1 MKSNHSVSTFSR
13 ILRFGLML
21 AIGIAVALIAQPRA
35 FAQVDRAELEGTVT
49 DPSGSVVVGATV
61 KIVATDTGLTAE
73 QPTSSKG
80 YYRFPGIAVGPY
92 TVTVTST
99 GFKTK
104 VVEGVIVRIGQ
115 THTLDVQ
122 LAVGAINEQ
131 IDVKA
136 TNAPA
141 DRTSAEAS
149 TVIDTEQIANLPN
162 NGRDWSSFTLLAPF
176 AQDDGGGDQ
185 RTIRFAGRARDDNN
199 FSIDGV
205 DAGGIQEQAQK
216 SQTRLQISQDAI
228 EEYRVNSALY
238 DAEYGTQAGGQ
249 IDVETKHGTNDYHGS
264 VFGYFRNSVFDAR
277 NFNDYNLA
285 NQAAIPPFRLGQYGL
300 TLGGPIKKNKTFFF
314 LSYEGIRQLQS
325 ISNSFFVPAGVGQA
339 NPTSPTDPTM
349 GQALTVPYQQ
359 AVLSQSPQMCAIMQA
374 YPWRA
379 SVAAK
384 GPIAGCSA
392 RFTYPDSAFSYLGQ
406 GNPNTNPNYNADA
419 DVLTAQTPTV
429 VHEDTWLVR
438 IDHQISEK
446 TLLYGRA
453 QRDISL
459 VDAPNGSALP
469 GDKVQTINHPANY
482 LLALEHTFKPNLFN
496 EVKGYINRAPFHN
509 PQSSILTYAVN
520 VPSSFVSLNDNT
532 ADIEIGSTLGI
543 VDNLTWVHGR
553 HAFKMGME
561 YRRVRLN
568 QGQTADNQ
576 LNFGSDAD
584 MVNANLSKISFI
596 APWCCHGLRR
606 NFIMPYFQD
615 EWKATPTLTLTAGL
629 RWDYY
634 GVAHEA
640 TNRTTV
646 FDLNVFHGVCLGTG
660 SFNTLPVAPS
670 LGPINTPPC
679 PAHPALYNPNYKN
692 FDPRLALAWAPSA
705 LHGKTVFRGG
715 FGIYHGA
722 AQNDDLNAGLESDT
736 FRVTVPPPSGGPNAG
751 QLPLEPAYE
760 QTIPDLSNVPQ
771 GTSPTKQAQH
781 PRALQRQGRR
791 DLYSETWG
799 LTVEHELPS
808 NFTASAQYLG
818 SRGVRLF
825 SRGGVNLCTEPV
837 TINGAGTDC
846 VRPLDPFYLPDPTVP
861 NSSTSDPFGSVDSKK
876 DIGSSTYNAL
886 GLSLERRFSQGLSF
900 QGRYTWSHSINDGS
914 VGGGESNGPENVNCL
929 QCDKG
934 PSIFD
939 VRHNVAVNAVYELP
953 FGPGKTFLSSPGV
966 LGKIV
971 GGWELSSIG
980 LWHTGHP
987 LTVFLD
993 LNDGNG
999 GNGINVP
1006 ASNPDFAFNGQ
1017 AFTFLLPDGNDQT
1030 TQRPD
1035 IVPGVPL
1042 TLPHPTP
1049 LTAVSNGSPLINFA
1063 AFAPPPTDAN
1073 GNFTRFGNE
1082 PNGAIRALSYWQIDL
1097 ALTKETKLTE
1107 RVAMEF
1113 AVQAFNIFNHV
1124 QLGDPGALNVIYN
1137 TQANSA
1143 TGFLTPQSGF
1153 GTISST
1159 VNFNNNNDNA
1169 ASPNTGTGLPRQL
1182 QFMVRF
1188 TF

>member
-1 MKSNHSVSTFSR
+1 MNSNHSAISLSL
-13 ILRFGLML
+13 LRLTL
-21 AIGIAVALIAQPRA
+21 ALVFVLALVQAGTPAA
-35 FAQVDRAELEGTVT
+35 FAQVDRAVLEGTVT
-49 DPSGSVVVGATV
+49 DQSGSVIVGANV
-61 KIVATDTGLTAE
+61 KAVAVDTGLAE
-73 QPTSSKG
+73 ERPTNSKG
-80 YYRFPGIAVGPY
+80 YYRFPGLAVGNY
-92 TVTVTST
+92 TVTVTSN

-104 VVEGVIVRIGQ
+104 VTEDVILRVGQ

-131 IDVKA
+131 IEVKA
-136 TNAPA
+136 AAIA
-141 DRTSAEAS
+141 DRTTAEAA
-149 TVIDTEQIANLPN
+149 TVIDTAQIANLPN

-238 DAEYGTQAGGQ
+238 DVEYGTQAGGQ
-249 IDVETKHGTNDYHGS
+249 IDVETKHGTNNWHGTA
-264 VFGYFRNSVFDAR
+264 FGYLRNSVFDAR
-277 NFNDYNLA
+277 NFNDYNI
-285 NQAAIPPFRLGQYGL
+285 NSQPAIPPFRLGQYGM
-300 TLGGPIKKNKTFFF
+300 TIGGPIKKNKTFFF

-325 ISNSFFVPAGVGQA
+325 IANTFFVPSGICCA

-349 GQALTVPYQQ
+349 GTPLTVSYQQ
-359 AVLSQSPQMCAIMQA
+359 AVLSQSPQMCEIMRA

-379 SVAAK
+379 SV
-384 GPIAGCSA
+384 GSINGCTP
-392 RFTYPDSAFSYLGQ
+392 RFTYPDTAFQYLGQ
-406 GNPNTNPNYNADA
+406 DPTSSNYNADS
-419 DVLTAQTPTV
+419 DVLTATTPTT
-429 VHEDTWLVR
+429 VHEDTFLVR

-469 GDKVQTINHPANY
+469 GDKLQTINHPANY
-482 LLALEHTFKPNLFN
+482 LLALEHTFSPTLFN
-496 EVKGYINRAPFHN
+496 EVKFYVNRAPFHN
-509 PQSSILTYAVN
+509 PQSSILTYAVST
-520 VPSSFVSLNDNT
+520 PSSFVGLNDNT
-532 ADIEIGSTLGI
+532 ADIEVGTTYGV
-543 VDNLTWVHGR
+543 VDNLSWVRGR

-568 QGQTADNQ
+568 QGQTADNN
-576 LNFGSDAD
+576 LSFSSDED
-584 MVNANLSKISFI
+584 MVNANLSQIAFI
-596 APWCCHGLRR
+596 APWCCHRLRR

-615 EWKATPTLTLTAGL
+615 EWKVTPTFTLTAGL

-660 SFNTLPVAPS
+660 SFNVAPS
-670 LGPINTPPC
+670 PGPIHTPPC
-679 PAHPALYNPNYKN
+679 PANPALYNPNYKN

-705 LHGKTVFRGG
+705 LRGKTVFRAG

-736 FRVTVPPPSGGPNAG
+736 FRVTVNPPTDISGNVLPF
-751 QLPLEPAYE
+751 PLEPAYQ
-760 QTIPDLSNVPQ
+760 QTEPDLSNLPQ
-771 GTSPTKQAQH
+771 GTSPTKVGNKF
-781 PRALQRQGRR
+781 RALQREGRR

-799 LTVEHELPS
+799 LTMEHELPS
-808 NFTASAQYLG
+808 NFTFTAQYLG

-825 SRGGVNLCTEPV
+825 SRGGVNMCTEPV
-837 TINGAGTDC
+837 TFNTVDGDC
-846 VRPLDPFYLPDPTVP
+846 FRTLDPYYPAG
-861 NSSTSDPFGSVDSKK
+861 NPFGSADYKS

-886 GLSLERRFSQGLSF
+886 GLSLERRFSKGLEF

-914 VGGGESNGPENVNCL
+914 VGGGESSGPENVNCL

-934 PSIFD
+934 PSVFD
-939 VRHNVAVNAVYELP
+939 VRHNVAVDAVYELP
-953 FGPGKTFLSSPGV
+953 FGPGKTFLNSPGA
-966 LGKIV
+966 LGKVV
-971 GGWELSSIG
+971 GGWQLSSTG

-987 LTVFLD
+987 LTVFMD
-993 LNDGNG
+993 LG
-999 GNGINVP
+999 GGVNSGISVP
-1006 ASNPDFAFNGQ
+1006 ASNPDSAFNGK

-1035 IVPGVPL
+1035 IIPGVPL

-1049 LTAVSNGSPLINFA
+1049 LTAVSNGTPLINFA

-1073 GNFTRFGNE
+1073 GNFTRYGNE
-1082 PNGAIRALSYWQIDL
+1082 PNGAIRALNYWQIDL
-1097 ALTKETKLTE
+1097 ALTKQTKLTE

-1113 AVQAFNIFNHV
+1113 AVQAFNVFNHV
-1124 QLGDPGALNVIYN
+1124 QLGDPGALNVVYN
-1137 TQANSA
+1137 TPLNSTA
-1143 TGFLTPQSGF
+1143 GYLTPQSGF

-1159 VNFNNNNDNA
+1159 VNLNNNNDNK

-1188 TF
+1188 IF

>member
-1 MKSNHSVSTFSR
+1 MSIQHRRRSTLSVSF
-13 ILRFGLML
+13 RFAPAL
-21 AIGIAVALIAQPRA
+21 ALATLLLLAATPA
-35 FAQVDRAELEGTVT
+35 AYAQVDRAELEGTVS
-49 DPSGSVVVGATV
+49 DASGGVIVGAAV
-61 KIVATDTGLTAE
+61 KVVADDTGLSAE
-73 QPTSSKG
+73 QPTNSKG
-80 YYRFPGIAVGPY
+80 YYRFPGLAVGSY
-92 TVTVTST
+92 TVTVTKE

-104 VVEGVIVRIGQ
+104 VTEDVILRVGQ
-115 THTLDVQ
+115 TRTLDVQ
-122 LAVGAINEQ
+122 LGVGTINEQ
-131 IDVKA
+131 IEVKA
-136 TNAPA
+136 STLA
-141 DRTSAEAS
+141 DRTTAEAA
-149 TVIDTEQIANLPN
+149 TVIDTTQIANLPN

-249 IDVETKHGTNDYHGS
+249 IDVETKHGTNDYHGT
-264 VFGYFRNSVFDAR
+264 VFGYFRNSIFDAR
-277 NFNDYNLA
+277 NFNDYDING
-285 NQAAIPPFRLGQYGL
+285 NPAIPPFRLGQYGL
-300 TLGGPIKKNKTFFF
+300 TVGGPIIKKKTFFF
-314 LSYEGIRQLQS
+314 ISYEGLRQFQS
-325 ISNSFFVPAGVGQA
+325 ITSQFTVPAGVGLA
-339 NPTSPTDPTM
+339 NPTSPTDPTT
-349 GQALTVPYQQ
+349 GQFLTVPFQQ
-359 AVLSQSPQMCAIMQA
+359 AVLSQSPQMCEIMSA

-379 SVAAK
+379 SV
-384 GPIAGCSA
+384 GSINGCSP
-392 RFTYPDSAFSYLGQ
+392 RFTYPDSAFTYLGQ
-406 GNPNTNPNYNADA
+406 GNPTTNPSYNADA
-419 DVLTAQTPTV
+419 DTLTAPQPTV

-459 VDAPNGSALP
+459 VDGPNGGALP
-469 GDKVQTINHPANY
+469 GDKVQVINHPANY
-482 LLALEHTFKPNLFN
+482 LLALQHTFTPTLFN
-496 EVKGYINRAPFHN
+496 EVKGYINRSPFHN
-509 PQSSILTYAVN
+509 PQSSILTYAVSTPN
-520 VPSSFVSLNDNT
+520 FVGLNDNT
-532 ADIEIGSTLGI
+532 ADIEIGSTFGV

-553 HAFKMGME
+553 HAFKTGME

-568 QGQTADNQ
+568 QGQTADNVLSFNGDQ
-576 LNFGSDAD
+576 DVVD
-584 MVNANLSKISFI
+584 ANLTGGIAFI

-606 NFIMPYFQD
+606 NFFMPYFQD
-615 EWKATPTLTLTAGL
+615 EWKVTPTITLTAGI

-646 FDLNVFHGVCLGTG
+646 FDLNVFHGVCLGSG
-660 SFNTLPVAPS
+660 SINVAPS
-670 LGPINTPPC
+670 PGPINTAPC
-679 PAHPALYNPNYKN
+679 PKNPALYNPNYRN

-705 LHGKTVFRGG
+705 LHGKTVFRAG

-736 FRVTVPPPSGGPNAG
+736 YRVDVAPPVGGANAG

-760 QTIPDLSNVPQ
+760 QTVPDLSNIPT
-771 GTSPTKQAQH
+771 GTNPTKVGNQF
-781 PRALQRQGRR
+781 RALQREGRR

-837 TINGAGTDC
+837 TLNVVDGDC
-846 VRPLDPFYLPDPTVP
+846 VRTLDAYFPAGNPFH
-861 NSSTSDPFGSVDSKK
+861 STDYKS

-886 GLSLERRFSQGLSF
+886 GLSIERRFNKGLEF

-929 QCDKG
+929 PCDKG
-934 PSIFD
+934 PSVFD
-939 VRHNVAVNAVYELP
+939 VRNNVAANLVYELP
-953 FGPGKTFLSSPGV
+953 FGPGQSFLNSSGV

-971 GGWELSSIG
+971 GGWEMSSVG

-987 LTVFLD
+987 LTVAMD
-993 LNDGNG
+993 LQH
-999 GNGINVP
+999 
-1006 ASNPDFAFNGQ
+1006 SNPIQFGP
-1017 AFTFLLPDGNDQT
+1017 FTDQPPYFLLPDGNDQT
-1030 TQRPD
+1030 SQRPD
-1035 IVPGVPL
+1035 LIPGVPL
-1042 TLPHPTP
+1042 LLSHPTP
-1049 LTAVSNGSPLINFA
+1049 LTPASPGTPMVNAA

-1073 GNFTRFGNE
+1073 GNFTRYGDA
-1082 PNGAIRALSYWQIDL
+1082 PNGVFRAVNSWQIDL
-1097 ALTKETKLTE
+1097 ALTKETKLSE

-1113 AVQAFNIFNHV
+1113 AVQAFNIFNHT
-1124 QLGDPGALNVIYN
+1124 QLADPGDLTLYYN
-1137 TQANSA
+1137 PPAGPGQVGT
-1143 TGFLTPQSGF
+1143 LTPKSDF
-1153 GTISST
+1153 GVIST
-1159 VNFNNNNDNA
+1159 FVNYNINNDNA

-1182 QFMVRF
+1182 QFMVRVKF
-1188 TF
+1188 